1 LPADGADLIGRDAAL
16 QQLRDLLSAYRIV
29 TLTGPGGIGK
39 TSLVLKVA
47 HRVLGEFADGGWLV
61 ELASLS
67 DSGLVPSTV
76 AHVLRL
82 GLGGGDPTAETVARA
97 ISDRHLLLILDNCEH
112 LIDAVAILAEMLL
125 RLCPRVTILMT
136 SREVLRIQGEYVYR
150 VPPLVVPA
158 PGEKAASEIL
168 GHSAP
173 ELFIARATELGSDFS
188 SNVTNLVTIAA
199 ICRHLDGIPLAIEFA
214 AARAATLGIE
224 LVATGL
230 HDRLALLTSGRRTAL
245 PRHKTLRAALDWS
258 YELLPEAE
266 RLMLCRL
273 AVFPSGFTLDGAV
286 AVIKDAGLD
295 LSAVTDGIANLVAK
309 SLIMLDKSERGNRW
323 YLLET
328 IRAYALKKLTEDGE
342 AETAARQHATYFR
355 DLFTPLA
362 SGARSSLSDQDLARC
377 VVEIDNI
384 RAALEWCFGARG
396 NTDIGVGLAAAAA
409 PVFLAMSLLPECH
422 RWSEHAIFALDDAA
436 RGGLDEMHLQAAL
449 GVSSM
454 FVRGGRDAA
463 RAALERSLAIAEER
477 GDVLDQMRLLAPLNM
492 FHLRA
497 GNFATALEY
506 ARRGFGAIGTVE
518 NSVAVSVAHH
528 LLGISLHLSGDLA
541 GARVELEA
549 ALDRGP
555 RSLRTS
561 VAYLGFENKTLANA
575 IVARN
580 LWLQGY
586 PDEAIESARKAVE
599 EASAA
604 DHALTLAIVSIWAI
618 SVFLWTGELQ
628 RAIASI
634 DMLISHAES
643 HSLAPYLLVARGFKS
658 EVAIRQGDANGG
670 VESLQDC
677 LQRLHATPYEL
688 LTTELNLSL
697 AWGLSAIGQVD
708 EAISLIDESLAQV
721 ETNGNLVYIPELLR
735 TKGVILLLLPGPSRN
750 NAEAC
755 LRQALELSRHQG
767 ARAWELR
774 AATDLANLLASRG
787 DIGGAHELLR
797 PVFEHFVEGLGTA
810 DLKAAERLLAMLR

>member
-1 LPADGADLIGRDAAL
+1 
-16 QQLRDLLSAYRIV
+16 
-29 TLTGPGGIGK
+29 
-39 TSLVLKVA
+39 
-47 HRVLGEFADGGWLV
+47 
-61 ELASLS
+61 
-67 DSGLVPSTV
+67 
-76 AHVLRL
+76 
-82 GLGGGDPTAETVARA
+82 
-97 ISDRHLLLILDNCEH
+97 
-112 LIDAVAILAEMLL
+112 MLL
-125 RLCPRVTILMT
+125 RLCPRVTILAT
-136 SREVLRIQGEYVYR
+136 SREVLRTQGEYVYR

-158 PGEKAASEIL
+158 PGENEASEIL

-173 ELFIARATELGSDFS
+173 ELFIARAMELGSDFS
-188 SNVTNLVTIAA
+188 SNSTNLATIAA
-199 ICRHLDGIPLAIEFA
+199 ICRQLDGIPLAIEFA

-224 LVATGL
+224 LVVTGL

-266 RLMLCRL
+266 RLLLCRL
-273 AVFPSGFTLDGAV
+273 AVFPGGFTLDGAF

-295 LSAVTDGIANLVAK
+295 LSALTDGIANLVAK
-309 SLIMLDKSERGNRW
+309 SLVMLDKSERGNRW

-328 IRAYALKKLTEDGE
+328 IRAYALKKLTEDGD
-342 AETAARQHATYFR
+342 AETAARHHATYFR

-362 SGARSSLSDQDLARC
+362 SGARSSLSDQGLARC

-384 RAALEWCFGARG
+384 RAALEWCFGAKG

-422 RWSEHAIFALDDAA
+422 RWSGHAIFALDDAA

-449 GVSSM
+449 GVSWLFM
-454 FVRGGRDAA
+454 RGGRDAA

-477 GDVLDQMRLLAPLNM
+477 GDGLDQMRLLAPLNM

-506 ARRGFGAIGTVE
+506 ARRGFDAIGTVE

-541 GARVELEA
+541 RARVELEA

-586 PDEAIESARKAVE
+586 PDEAIELARKAVE

-628 RAIASI
+628 RAIANI

-658 EVAIRQGDANGG
+658 EVAIRQGDAKGG

-697 AWGLSAIGQVD
+697 AWGLSAIGEVD

-721 ETNGNLVYIPELLR
+721 KTNGNLVYIPELLR
-735 TKGVILLLLPGPSRN
+735 MKEVILLLLPGPSRN

-755 LRQALELSRHQG
+755 FRQALELSRHQG

-774 AATDLANLLASRG
+774 AAIDLANLLASCG
-787 DIGGAHELLR
+787 DISGAHELLR
-797 PVFEHFVEGLGTA
+797 PVFEHFVEGFGTV
-810 DLKAAERLLAMLR
+810 DLKAAERLLATLR

>member
-1 LPADGADLIGRDAAL
+1 
-16 QQLRDLLSAYRIV
+16 
-29 TLTGPGGIGK
+29 
-39 TSLVLKVA
+39 
-47 HRVLGEFADGGWLV
+47 
-61 ELASLS
+61 
-67 DSGLVPSTV
+67 
-76 AHVLRL
+76 
-82 GLGGGDPTAETVARA
+82 
-97 ISDRHLLLILDNCEH
+97 
-112 LIDAVAILAEMLL
+112 
-125 RLCPRVTILMT
+125 
-136 SREVLRIQGEYVYR
+136 
-150 VPPLVVPA
+150 
-158 PGEKAASEIL
+158 
-168 GHSAP
+168 
-173 ELFIARATELGSDFS
+173 
-188 SNVTNLVTIAA
+188 
-199 ICRHLDGIPLAIEFA
+199 
-214 AARAATLGIE
+214 
-224 LVATGL
+224 
-230 HDRLALLTSGRRTAL
+230 
-245 PRHKTLRAALDWS
+245 
-258 YELLPEAE
+258 
-266 RLMLCRL
+266 
-273 AVFPSGFTLDGAV
+273 
-286 AVIKDAGLD
+286 
-295 LSAVTDGIANLVAK
+295 
-309 SLIMLDKSERGNRW
+309 
-323 YLLET
+323 
-328 IRAYALKKLTEDGE
+328 
-342 AETAARQHATYFR
+342 
-355 DLFTPLA
+355 
-362 SGARSSLSDQDLARC
+362 
-377 VVEIDNI
+377 
-384 RAALEWCFGARG
+384 
-396 NTDIGVGLAAAAA
+396 
-409 PVFLAMSLLPECH
+409 
-422 RWSEHAIFALDDAA
+422 
-436 RGGLDEMHLQAAL
+436 
-449 GVSSM
+449 
-454 FVRGGRDAA
+454 
-463 RAALERSLAIAEER
+463 
-477 GDVLDQMRLLAPLNM
+477 
-492 FHLRA
+492 
-497 GNFATALEY
+497 
-506 ARRGFGAIGTVE
+506 
-518 NSVAVSVAHH
+518 
-528 LLGISLHLSGDLA
+528 
-541 GARVELEA
+541 
-549 ALDRGP
+549 
-555 RSLRTS
+555 